1 MMPMKEMNS
10 SGGDFD
16 DDHILE
22 RRSREAKENPG
33 TGCDC
38 SGDVKAVIHMCREN
52 IAISW
57 LFIFVPIGIVSKMAG
72 WGALATFGLN
82 FMAIIPLAWI
92 LGSAT
97 ENIAMYT
104 GETLGGLLNATF
116 GNAVEMI
123 LGLFALNEG
132 LVRVV
137 QGSLLGSILSNLL
150 LVLGMAF
157 LAGGLRMHEQTF
169 SSAGAGANV
178 SLLLLSTFAMVLPS
192 VFAMSYPGHTN
203 EGLQIS
209 HSSAIILALMYV
221 QFLVFQ
227 LKTHSDVFESQD
239 ENGDDDEEEEVAELT
254 LTGSIVVLLIV
265 TLIVAACSE
274 ALVGAIEPLT
284 VQLGIGEGFV
294 GIILLPIVGNAAEH
308 MTAVTMAMKNKM
320 DIAIGVA
327 VGSSTQIAL
336 FVTPFT
342 VIAGWMMG
350 VKMTLD
356 FQAFETAVMIMAV
369 LIVGSIVSDG
379 RSNWLEG
386 CILMSAYALTAIAF
400 WYMPDA
406 KEPGAP

>member
-1 MMPMKEMNS
+1 M
-10 SGGDFD
+10 
-16 DDHILE
+16 
-22 RRSREAKENPG
+22 
-33 TGCDC
+33 
-38 SGDVKAVIHMCREN
+38 
-52 IAISW
+52 
-57 LFIFVPIGIVSKMAG
+57 
-72 WGALATFGLN
+72 
-82 FMAIIPLAWI
+82 
-92 LGSAT
+92 
-97 ENIAMYT
+97 
-104 GETLGGLLNATF
+104 
-116 GNAVEMI
+116 
-123 LGLFALNEG
+123 
-132 LVRVV
+132 
-137 QGSLLGSILSNLL
+137 
-150 LVLGMAF
+150 
-157 LAGGLRMHEQTF
+157 
-169 SSAGAGANV
+169 
-178 SLLLLSTFAMVLPS
+178 
-192 VFAMSYPGHTN
+192 
-203 EGLQIS
+203 
-209 HSSAIILALMYV
+209 
-221 QFLVFQ
+221 
-227 LKTHSDVFESQD
+227 
-239 ENGDDDEEEEVAELT
+239 
-254 LTGSIVVLLIV
+254 LLIV